1 DAVTWWSHMLDV
13 RAYGLSRGAHH
24 VTNLVLHIGS
34 TLLLFALFR
43 AMTGA
48 FGRSLFVAALFAVH
62 PLHVESVAW
71 VAERKDVLSTFLG
84 MLTLWAYLGYVR
96 QPTSVRSVGVLVLL
110 VAGLMA
116 KPMLVT
122 LPFVMLLLDVWP
134 VSRVSG
140 GWRLLVLEKIPWLML
155 ACGRVC
161 RFAARFSHPKRSR
174 LVRDVHRQDAVAD
187 TVGGR
192 LPIFEDPAVLAGCD
206 QH

>member
-134 VSRVSG
+134 LSRVSG

-155 ACGRVC
+155 ACVSSVITVVVQRRGG
-161 RFAARFSHPKRSR
+161 
-174 LVRDVHRQDAVAD
+174 AVAASAALPLGFR
-187 TVGGR
+187 TQNALVSYATYIGKMLWPTR
-192 LPIFEDPAVLAGCD
+192 L
-206 QH
+206 